1 MKLEDEDENTEQDI
15 NDFEQRQNE
24 FEQSVITLIPEND
37 TYTDYN
43 LRSIRIKLNNSSLDT
58 QIKSMRYSS

>member
-43 LRSIRIKLNNSSLDT
+43 LSNQLLLLFLKL
-58 QIKSMRYSS
+58 